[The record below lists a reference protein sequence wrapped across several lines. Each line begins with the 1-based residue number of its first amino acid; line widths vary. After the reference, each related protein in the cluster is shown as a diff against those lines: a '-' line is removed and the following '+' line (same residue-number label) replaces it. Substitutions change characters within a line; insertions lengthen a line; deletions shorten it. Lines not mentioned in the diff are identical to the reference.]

1 MKKFIVIALAI
12 LAILCFASCDES
24 TPTDTKDVTDTQSE
38 SDTGSNT
45 DITADTDYEKED
57 ASVKFDDK
65 INIKCLYLDDSWDF
79 GAYSR
84 ATPYDYNEYNEI
96 NVLYLPE
103 NFVYSVLVEYK
114 EPIVSIDKALDGKIA
129 DVADKIDFSDEF
141 YTYGV
146 KKMIT
151 ENTRVIKL
159 DNSSIMLLYDGFY
172 EYNKVQKE
180 GLHALF
186 EDGSIKKATVDVF
199 SCDKEPTETYE
210 MITMDGCFFKDNME
224 GVLLKTYDDF
234 LYCKENYIRYNPSD
248 SEFSIDGSVFEQY
261 DVFVTSAKLHNPSGF
276 KIMEGRYV
284 FTDTIY
290 YNGDDSLIADNT
302 PTGTVKLVMIPKSE
316 ENVPIKYKT
325 AYTTVFWHAIDTS
338 EKTVCFDDKIFFNT
352 YISDLFI
359 KITGQRPQ
367 WLVEKYDSLFTV
379 NEYGERNLTYIPEIC
394 NYYICVEFDPQP
406 NRGMY
411 IPYYP
416 AADNIIETAL
426 THFSAAYLKTE
437 NCKKIRIN
445 YSSVLYLYS
454 AEEFESIQKEGLHA
468 LFGDS
473 SVTKATVGMFSIDED
488 FEGYD
493 SVCVYSDSEP
503 SKFNYTS
510 NTIGQLITTYDDL
523 TEFLSD
529 YELTLTGDKI
539 SEATFENYDV
549 LAINTYF
556 NSEHFKLSGF
566 RIIDGKYYLTYTG
579 TLDFI
584 DDIDKI
590 VTRYDVSL
598 VIVPKSSPGVDYEAG
613 EILLF
618 SASSNID
625 HMSTPFDYCE

>member
-1 MKKFIVIALAI
+1 
-12 LAILCFASCDES
+12 ES
-24 TPTDTKDVTDTQSE
+24 TPTDTQDITDTQSE
-38 SDTGSNT
+38 SETGSNT
-45 DITADTDYEKED
+45 DTESDTDTQSDTDIVADTDYENED

-65 INIKCLYLDDSWDF
+65 INIKCLYLGDSWDF
-79 GAYSR
+79 GTYSR
-84 ATPYDYNEYNEI
+84 ATPYDYNEYKET

-114 EPIVSIDKALDGKIA
+114 EPIVSFDKALNGKMA
-129 DVADKIDFSDEF
+129 DIVDKIDFSEEF

-151 ENTRVIKL
+151 ENTKVIKL

-210 MITMDGCFFKDNME
+210 MITMDGCFFRDNME
-224 GVLLKTYDDF
+224 GVLLKTYNDF
-234 LYCKENYIRYNPSD
+234 AYCEANYIRYNSAD
-248 SEFSIDGSVFEQY
+248 SEFSIDGNVFEQY
-261 DVFVTSAKLHNPSGF
+261 DVFVTSARLHNPSGF
-276 KIMEGRYV
+276 KIMEEQYV

-290 YNGDDSLIADNT
+290 YDGDDSLIADNT

-316 ENVPIKYKT
+316 ENVPLRYKT

-359 KITGQRPQ
+359 KIPEQRPQ

-406 NRGMY
+406 NRGTY

-416 AADNIIETAL
+416 AADNIIKTAL
-426 THFSAAYLKTE
+426 THFSAPYLKTE
-437 NCKKIRIN
+437 NCKKVRIN

-468 LFGDS
+468 LFGDN
-473 SVTKATVGMFSIDED
+473 SVTKATVGMFSVDED

-493 SVCVYSDSEP
+493 SVCVYSDIKP
-503 SKFNYTS
+503 SKFGND
-510 NTIGQLITTYDDL
+510 GQLITTYDEL
-523 TEFLSD
+523 TEFLSE
-529 YELTLTGDKI
+529 YEFTLTGDKI
-539 SEATFENYDV
+539 NEATFENYDV
-549 LAINTYF
+549 LAINAYF
-556 NSEHFKLSGF
+556 GSEWSKLSGF
-566 RIIDGKYYLTYTG
+566 RIIDGKFYLSYTQIK
-579 TLDFI
+579 TIEVQD
-584 DDIDKI
+584 I
-590 VTRYDVSL
+590 VTYQVSL
-598 VIVPKSSPGVDYEAG
+598 VIVPKSDTDIGSKTKEL
-613 EILLF
+613 LLF
-618 SASSNID
+618 GASINID
-625 HMSTPFDYCE
+625 QMSTPFDY